1 MFASSVLMEKYG
13 EHQKVFVDLEKAY
26 DGVPREQLLL
36 HEKSEMA
43 ER

>member
-13 EHQKVFVDLEKAY
+13 ERQVFVDLEKAY

>member
-1 MFASSVLMEKYG
+1 MSEGLCRSRE
-13 EHQKVFVDLEKAY
+13 AY